1 MQSTITLESGLQII
15 KYVYFKPK
23 GIKYTLGKPLR
34 GFYRDLNNKLIPKMK
49 WNHKKC
55 STDKLGGKEE

>member
-49 WNHKKC
+49 WNHKKMFN
-55 STDKLGGKEE
+55 